1 MTRGANRKTRGP
13 GRRLLEIGKDLLIAA
28 LVLVNLTLA
37 IMCLPS
43 KTLTQTKWLAGALR
57 PFAGLFGL
65 NEAELTY
72 TAPATG
78 STIVGAAQ
86 PLIITLSTEAGRQSA
101 QYDFA
106 ALDELYGQYGSLLAQ
121 ALESAETPQTCTRT
135 EFYAALR
142 GTGAAFC
149 FPGAISPSVLG
160 AWLNVRAPEGGQAQ
174 WYVLAQEEDGVTLYL
189 AGEQFSAAKTA
200 LPAQSLTAQ
209 LETAVP
215 DGSFFAFEAGQEPYA
230 ALDGLSLISAQSA
243 QVSTGQS
250 ANPCDARFIS
260 ALAAQIGINP
270 YGDAR
275 FVDNDGTTSFTETTH
290 ALSVTAG
297 GRVSFQVSEPLERFQ
312 SAADS
317 RESRV
322 EAARELLSTISGGTL
337 GEARLYLTDVSEQ
350 DGQTV
355 CTFAYFLNGV
365 YVSAIEPAAV
375 TFEGTRITS
384 ASIVLRTLQPTAQ
397 PAALLP
403 PAQAAAILRGGQPL
417 ALRYVERG
425 EGDLTAAWKG

>member
-1 MTRGANRKTRGP
+1 MARKI
-13 GRRLLEIGKDLLIAA
+13 LEIFKNVLIVVLA
-28 LVLVNLTLA
+28 LAIVVLTLLA
-37 IMCLPS
+37 LPARTITS
-43 KTLTQTKWLAGALR
+43 TPWLAAILR
-57 PFAGLFGL
+57 PVAPLFGL
-65 NEAELTY
+65 SQSELTY
-72 TAPATG
+72 SGDVVADE
-78 STIVGAAQ
+78 VHGAAQ
-86 PLIITLSTEAGRQSA
+86 PIAITVQNTAGRMSA

-106 ALDELYGQYGSLLAQ
+106 ALDNAFEQLGGYLAQ
-121 ALESAETPQTCTRT
+121 ALDSAQGGRAVSQRELL
-135 EFYAALR
+135 AAFAEQ
-142 GTGAAFC
+142 GAAFC
-149 FPGAISPSVLG
+149 YPSALNPSLAA
-160 AWLNVRAPEGGQAQ
+160 AWLNVDAPELPDAQ
-174 WYVLAQEEDGVTLYL
+174 WFLLAVKDGGVALYL
-189 AGEQFSAAKTA
+189 AGTECYRC
-200 LPAQSLTAQ
+200 
-209 LETAVP
+209 ETAVSAAALEAALDSYQP
-215 DGSFFAFEAGQEPYA
+215 DGSFFAFEDSSGAYKQA
-230 ALDGLSLISAQSA
+230 AALSLITPQTALVDA
-243 QVSTGQS
+243 IA
-250 ANPCDARFIS
+250 ANPCEARFVAS
-260 ALAAQIGINP
+260 LASSLGFNP

-275 FVDNDGTTSFTETTH
+275 YTDDAGNTTY
-290 ALSVTAG
+290 
-297 GRVSFQVSEPLERFQ
+297 VSFQVSEPLERFQ

>member
-1 MTRGANRKTRGP
+1 MILLRWTMRSNSSAAIWP
-13 GRRLLEIGKDLLIAA
+13 RRSTARRAA
-28 LVLVNLTLA
+28 A
-37 IMCLPS
+37 PS
-43 KTLTQTKWLAGALR
+43 R
-57 PFAGLFGL
+57 S
-65 NEAELTY
+65 AELL
-72 TAPATG
+72 
-78 STIVGAAQ
+78 AA
-86 PLIITLSTEAGRQSA
+86 
-101 QYDFA
+101 FA
-106 ALDELYGQYGSLLAQ
+106 EQ
-121 ALESAETPQTCTRT
+121 
-135 EFYAALR
+135 
-142 GTGAAFC
+142 GAAFC
-149 FPGAISPSVLG
+149 YPSALNPSLAA
-160 AWLNVRAPEGGQAQ
+160 AWLNVDAPELPDAQ
-174 WYVLAQEEDGVTLYL
+174 WFLLAVKDGGVALYL
-189 AGEQFSAAKTA
+189 AGTECYRC
-200 LPAQSLTAQ
+200 
-209 LETAVP
+209 ETAVSAAALEAALDSYQP
-215 DGSFFAFEAGQEPYA
+215 DGSFFAFEDSSGAYKQA
-230 ALDGLSLISAQSA
+230 AALSLITPQTALVDA
-243 QVSTGQS
+243 IGGEPVRGAVRRVSGVEPWVQ
-250 ANPCDARFIS
+250 PLRRREIHRP
-260 ALAAQIGINP
+260 G
-270 YGDAR
+270 
-275 FVDNDGTTSFTETTH
+275 GTTSFTETTH

>member
-1 MTRGANRKTRGP
+1 MARKI
-13 GRRLLEIGKDLLIAA
+13 LEIFKDVLIVVLA
-28 LVLVNLTLA
+28 LAIVVLTLLA
-37 IMCLPS
+37 LPVRTITS
-43 KTLTQTKWLAGALR
+43 TPWLAAILR
-57 PFAGLFGL
+57 PVAPLFGL
-65 NEAELTY
+65 SQSELTY
-72 TAPATG
+72 SGDVVADE
-78 STIVGAAQ
+78 VHGAAQ
-86 PLIITLSTEAGRQSA
+86 PIAITVQNTAGRMSA

-106 ALDELYGQYGSLLAQ
+106 ALDNAFEQLGGYLAQ
-121 ALESAETPQTCTRT
+121 ALDSAQGGRAVSQRELL
-135 EFYAALR
+135 AAFAEQ
-142 GTGAAFC
+142 GAAFC
-149 FPGAISPSVLG
+149 YPSALNPSLAA
-160 AWLNVRAPEGGQAQ
+160 AWLNVDAPELPDAQ
-174 WYVLAQEEDGVTLYL
+174 WFLLAVEDGGVSLYL
-189 AGEQFSAAKTA
+189 AGTESYRC
-200 LPAQSLTAQ
+200 
-209 LETAVP
+209 ETAVSAAALEAALDSYQP
-215 DGSFFAFEAGQEPYA
+215 DGSFFAFEDSSGAYKQA
-230 ALDGLSLISAQSA
+230 AALSLITPQTALVDA
-243 QVSTGQS
+243 IA
-250 ANPCDARFIS
+250 ANPCEVRFVAS
-260 ALAAQIGINP
+260 LASSLGFNP
-270 YGDAR
+270 YGDAKYI
-275 FVDNDGTTSFTETTH
+275 DPAGTTSFTETTH

>member
-1 MTRGANRKTRGP
+1 MARKI
-13 GRRLLEIGKDLLIAA
+13 LEIFKDVLIVVLA
-28 LVLVNLTLA
+28 LAIVVLTLLA
-37 IMCLPS
+37 LPARTITS
-43 KTLTQTKWLAGALR
+43 TPWLAAILR
-57 PFAGLFGL
+57 PVAPLFGL
-65 NEAELTY
+65 SQSELTY
-72 TAPATG
+72 TGDVVADE
-78 STIVGAAQ
+78 VHGAAQ
-86 PLIITLSTEAGRQSA
+86 PIAITVQNTAGRMSA

-106 ALDELYGQYGSLLAQ
+106 ALDNAFEQLGGYLAQ
-121 ALESAETPQTCTRT
+121 ALDSYQ
-135 EFYAALR
+135 
-142 GTGAAFC
+142 
-149 FPGAISPSVLG
+149 
-160 AWLNVRAPEGGQAQ
+160 
-174 WYVLAQEEDGVTLYL
+174 
-189 AGEQFSAAKTA
+189 
-200 LPAQSLTAQ
+200 
-209 LETAVP
+209 P
-215 DGSFFAFEAGQEPYA
+215 DGSFFAFEDSSGAYKQA
-230 ALDGLSLISAQSA
+230 AALSLITPQTALVDA
-243 QVSTGQS
+243 IA
-250 ANPCDARFIS
+250 ANPCEARFVAS
-260 ALAAQIGINP
+260 LASSLGFNP
-270 YGDAR
+270 YGDAKYI
-275 FVDNDGTTSFTETTH
+275 DPAGTTSFTETTH

>member
-1 MTRGANRKTRGP
+1 MARKI
-13 GRRLLEIGKDLLIAA
+13 LEIFKDVLIVVLA
-28 LVLVNLTLA
+28 LAIVVLTLLA
-37 IMCLPS
+37 LPARTITS
-43 KTLTQTKWLAGALR
+43 TPWLAAILR
-57 PFAGLFGL
+57 PVAPLFGL
-65 NEAELTY
+65 SQSELTY
-72 TAPATG
+72 SGDVVADE
-78 STIVGAAQ
+78 VHGAAQ
-86 PLIITLSTEAGRQSA
+86 PIAITVQNTAGRMSA

-106 ALDELYGQYGSLLAQ
+106 ALDNAFEQLGGYLAQ
-121 ALESAETPQTCTRT
+121 ALDSAQGGHAVSQRE
-135 EFYAALR
+135 LL
-142 GTGAAFC
+142 AAFAEL
-149 FPGAISPSVLG
+149 P
-160 AWLNVRAPEGGQAQ
+160 NAQ
-174 WYVLAQEEDGVTLYL
+174 WFLLAVEDGGVALYL
-189 AGEQFSAAKTA
+189 AGTECYRC
-200 LPAQSLTAQ
+200 
-209 LETAVP
+209 ETAVSAAALEAALDSYQP
-215 DGSFFAFEAGQEPYA
+215 DGSFFAFEDSSGAYKQA
-230 ALDGLSLISAQSA
+230 AALSLITPQTALVDA
-243 QVSTGQS
+243 IA
-250 ANPCDARFIS
+250 ANPCEARFVAS
-260 ALAAQIGINP
+260 LASSLGFNP
-270 YGDAR
+270 YGDAKYI
-275 FVDNDGTTSFTETTH
+275 DPAGTTSFTETTH